1 MRLLKIDLPNIIWF
15 QLTDFIYTKQKVNFL
30 IYVKFLYQQAINRS
44 IINHIISV
52 TVNTI
57 YINFFLF

>member
-30 IYVKFLYQQAINRS
+30 IYVKFLYQQVINRS

>member
-30 IYVKFLYQQAINRS
+30 ICVKFLYQQTINRS

-52 TVNTI
+52 IVNTI